1 MVHFLLDRIINAH
14 LKKIGSC
21 WRPALVKVCNRPRF
35 HCMFMWWSPVI
46 FFFAYMSTNQ
56 NLQTRYKPHSP
67 YQITHNIFAG
77 TNTVSYPLPFYMFF
91 LFNYILCSSTAK
103 IIFFILCIFNSIST
117 EKKKRNLEKTDLS
130 WQGHS
135 VQWHRPALRKLQA
148 DTNGSPGCVDSSFG
162 VVQQSPW
169 SEFCPTTS

>member
-1 MVHFLLDRIINAH
+1 MV
-14 LKKIGSC
+14 KSC
-21 WRPALVKVCNRPRF
+21 D
-35 HCMFMWWSPVI
+35 

-67 YQITHNIFAG
+67 YQIIHNVFAG
-77 TNTVSYPLPFYMFF
+77 TNTVYYPLPFYMFF

-117 EKKKRNLEKTDLS
+117 EKKKKKFGENRPELT
-130 WQGHS
+130 QGHS
-135 VQWHRPALRKLQA
+135 IQWHRPALCKLQA